1 MEGGSSNSVSIE
13 QVEPTEQFLDDNDLE
28 PVEQFL
34 DDDDLDIL
42 IAWLCIVMVDMSM
55 HMEEP
60 IRDSKLS
67 GPEWIREIV
76 YGHSDRIYE
85 AFKMERHVFLNLCDL
100 MRTRGWLKDNQYI
113 RIDEQVGIFLSLVS
127 HNNSNRDLCERF
139 QRSGKTISKY
149 FNIVLKAILK
159 LSKEIIRPPSFDV
172 VPQEILMDP
181 SHERYFQD
189 CVGAMGGTHINV
201 IVPESQQIRFR
212 NRKGITTQNVL
223 CVCSFDMKFT
233 FVYAGWEGSANDC
246 QVLSAA
252 LETPRLQFPRPPIGK
267 YYVVDSGYTAL
278 PGFLTPFKDERYHLN
293 DYKGNGRQPR
303 TAKELFN
310 HKHSSLRNVIERS
323 FGVLKNRFTILRHM
337 PPFTIRKQVLIVI
350 ACCALHNY
358 IRDQDRMDKNFSLYE
373 DPEYPFGP
381 RDVEVVD
388 DTLQEQTIEMNML
401 RKNIA
406 NKMARNYNMPE
417 IS

>member
-1 MEGGSSNSVSIE
+1 
-13 QVEPTEQFLDDNDLE
+13 
-28 PVEQFL
+28 
-34 DDDDLDIL
+34 
-42 IAWLCIVMVDMSM
+42 
-55 HMEEP
+55 
-60 IRDSKLS
+60 
-67 GPEWIREIV
+67 
-76 YGHSDRIYE
+76 
-85 AFKMERHVFLNLCDL
+85 
-100 MRTRGWLKDNQYI
+100 
-113 RIDEQVGIFLSLVS
+113 
-127 HNNSNRDLCERF
+127 
-139 QRSGKTISKY
+139 
-149 FNIVLKAILK
+149 
-159 LSKEIIRPPSFDV
+159 
-172 VPQEILMDP
+172 
-181 SHERYFQD
+181 
-189 CVGAMGGTHINV
+189 MGGTHIKV

-246 QVLSAA
+246 RVLSAA

-323 FGVLKNRFTILRHM
+323 FGALKNRFTILRHM
-337 PPFTIRKQVLIVI
+337 PPFPIRKQVLIVI

-381 RDVEVVD
+381 KDVEVVD
-388 DTLQEQTIEMNML
+388 DTLQEQTIGMNML

-406 NKMARNYNMPE
+406 NKMARDYNIPE